1 MAAVR
6 AVFLI
11 VVAVSALAIG
21 VFVGGS
27 IAQPALLGLVPW
39 AISASH
45 NS

>member
-1 MAAVR
+1 MAAAR
-6 AVFLI
+6 AVCLI

-27 IAQPALLGLVPW
+27 IAQPALLRLMPW
-39 AISASH
+39 STATIH

>member
-1 MAAVR
+1 MAAAR

-27 IAQPALLGLVPW
+27 IAQPALLNLVPW
-39 AISASH
+39 ATNTPN

>member
-1 MAAVR
+1 MAAAR

-39 AISASH
+39 ATSH